1 MRFSV
6 FLFFLALYVATTA
19 GHIYTVDSYLNY
31 SVTKAIA
38 TRGTI
43 EIPKFMMTVEG
54 RNGRQY
60 SKLGIGQSLVALPLY
75 AVGSLVEST
84 SPGGRIFRA
93 YGDRINVPDKS
104 KVVVAK
110 VQDLI
115 KLSDLDGARVFFTA
129 LTCAFVTALV
139 ALLFWSLLRRFGLPR
154 RSALW
159 GTCLLGFA
167 TPFWVYSRDFFAEPL
182 FTACLLAA
190 FYLLSDL
197 GKSGYAKPAIL
208 AGLASSLGILTR
220 VSFIPICA
228 IFAAYIVVSAGDVR
242 LGGRKA
248 MWYAAGCAP
257 GVVIQAVLDLVRFGD
272 VFQTGYHTAFD
283 QGFSLNLAKGLWWNL
298 ASPYRS
304 ILLFAPAVIIF
315 AFGLR
320 ELMRKRRAEAWLMI
334 AIIVYVFLVYSG
346 WWAWHGGWCW
356 GPRFLLPVIPLFLL
370 PGLVAARTRPWLV
383 ALAVVLGV
391 VGFGVNLAGVLI
403 NYTAPYDYW
412 IQIGKLDWAEA
423 NIQQFSP
430 VAVHLKAL
438 FATSPRLYDL
448 WFIQAWRFAGWKML
462 WPGMGLVIV
471 VLVTARHILRP
482 VRKE

>member
-1 MRFSV
+1 MRLSV

-31 SVTKAIA
+31 NVTKAIA

-54 RNGRQY
+54 LNGRQY

-75 AVGSLVEST
+75 WTGSLVESV
-84 SPGGRIFRA
+84 SPGGRVFRA
-93 YGDRINVPDKS
+93 YGDRIKVPDKS
-104 KVVVAK
+104 GVVVAK
-110 VQDLI
+110 VQELI

-129 LTCAFVTALV
+129 LTCAFVTALL
-139 ALLFWSLLRRFGLPR
+139 ALFFWSLLRRFGLSR
-154 RSALW
+154 RGALW

-182 FTACLLAA
+182 FTACLLAS
-190 FYLLSDL
+190 FYLLVDL
-197 GKSGYAKPAIL
+197 GKSDYAKPAL
-208 AGLASSLGILTR
+208 FAGLASSLGILTR

-228 IFAAYIVVSAGDVR
+228 IFAAYLVVSAGDVR
-242 LGGRKA
+242 LGGRRV
-248 MWYAAGCAP
+248 MCYAAGCLP
-257 GVVIQAVLDLVRFGD
+257 GVVVQAALDLVRFGD

-283 QGFSLNLAKGLWWNL
+283 RGFSVPLAKGLWWNL

-304 ILLFAPAVIIF
+304 ILLYAPAVLVF

-320 ELMRKRRAEAWLMI
+320 EFVRKRRAGACLLI
-334 AIIVYVFLVYSG
+334 AIIAYVFLVYSG

-356 GPRFLLPVIPLFLL
+356 GPRFLLPAIPLLLL
-370 PGLVAARTRPWLV
+370 PGLAAARTRPWLT
-383 ALAVVLGV
+383 ALAAVLGV
-391 VGFGVNLAGVLI
+391 AGFIVNLAGVLI

-430 VAVHLKAL
+430 VTVHLKAL

-462 WPGMGLVIV
+462 WPGMGLALV
-471 VLVTARHILRP
+471 VLVTARYILRP
-482 VRKE
+482 AGKG